1 MRLKMLKKEVGKRL
15 KDARLAM
22 KLTQKEV
29 ADKLEVAQPV
39 YQRFESGIYE
49 CNYEQLVAL
58 CDLFDLSLD
67 FLLGRTE
74 Y

>member
-1 MRLKMLKKEVGKRL
+1 MLKKEVGKRL